1 MLSVTPPRHQGAA
14 VERHPQ
20 YEEIMRA
27 MVAKQTDGQIASW
40 VKPPLDKTTIWRFR
54 KNRFQQV
61 MQRAAMVPATVAQAL
76 QDQGLLRDTADIS
89 RAVKAVVQATVQSA
103 AADPFIARMEESRLR
118 RERMLAKAEEAD
130 DFRGFAALDR
140 NDITALELHARL
152 EHRLDAAPPRAR
164 PPLHSS
170 RCQVGTPAWARP
182 WTKLRSIQPRLR
194 LTPEFRYVA
203 VIGTQKLSVFND
215 RC

>member
-103 AADPFIARMEESRLR
+103 AADPFVARIEALQADRAR
-118 RERMLAKAEEAD
+118 IKAKAEETG
-130 DFRGFAALDR
+130 DFRAWVAADR

-152 EHRLDAAPPRAR
+152 ERRLDGGAPTGTTTIAFITLPGGNAGVGQALDEAAID
-164 PPLHSS
+164 
-170 RCQVGTPAWARP
+170 T
-182 WTKLRSIQPRLR
+182 T
-194 LTPEFRYVA
+194 A
-203 VIGTQKLSVFND
+203 VEIES
-215 RC
+215 